1 MSGECDAVAED
12 LSEER
17 LRTAVRGRVWSVD
30 HLPVGV
36 GLQVAHTAAEDTRR
50 SPASGEL
57 HHQSCYISSSA

>member
-17 LRTAVRGRVWSVD
+17 VLAAVGGRVWSVD
-30 HLPVGV
+30 HLPVAV
-36 GLQVAHTAAEDTRR
+36 GLQVTHTAAEDTRR

-57 HHQSCYISSSA
+57 HRQSCYLSSSA